1 MKAYLIAGRTD
12 DLDRRA
18 EFLQDMKAGDY
29 IALYVRRTFGNRNMH
44 FDDTGYN
51 TPAVVRITRKRVP
64 DRVGF
69 LGLRQDRGMLEIE
82 YPNGRRYTLFDG
94 DAGMDEKLL
103 AKIRFDID
111 PTFSYAEN
119 AAQVMRDSRTR
130 DRELSESLNW
140 FYIGK
145 FDSAVETRKFMEQY
159 SSEKKERDKYRK
171 IYKNTVDKR
180 EHQRESIIR
189 EAARREKE
197 AASQLDELFAKL

>member
-51 TPAVVRITRKRVP
+51 TPAVVRITRKRAP

-69 LGLRQDRGMLEIE
+69 LGLRQDRGMLEFE

-171 IYKNTVDKR
+171 IYKNTVDQR